1 MGLSIYMYER
11 EVEEA
16 KKAAEAARRRIM
28 EIYAGDFLA
37 EEKLGVDEFYE
48 PVTEADREAS
58 RIIVERLTREFPDD
72 AVLSEE
78 EKDDVQRRLSKDRV
92 WFIDPIDG
100 TSGFVKRDGD
110 FAVQIGLAVGGR
122 AVVGVVLLPFHKVM
136 YFASKGNGA
145 YRESDGDLVRLETS
159 STTDY
164 SEMQM
169 AVSRNHRSPKIGA
182 ILREFGV
189 KGEMQ
194 RGSVGLKI
202 GLIAEKTCDLYIH
215 ISNRTKHWDTC
226 GPQAILEEAGGKLTD
241 LFGDEIVYDTADV
254 QNHGGIVATNGSVH
268 AETIERLRP
277 LLNEFGR
284 LKYRARTN

>member
-1 MGLSIYMYER
+1 MYER

-16 KKAAEAARRRIM
+16 KKAAEAASRRIM
-28 EIYAGDFLA
+28 EIYAGDFVA
-37 EEKLGVDEFYE
+37 EEKLGVDQFYE
-48 PVTEADREAS
+48 PVTEADRAAS
-58 RIIVERLTREFPDD
+58 RIIVEHLSREFPDD

-78 EKDDVQRRLSKDRV
+78 EKDDVEKRLSRDRV

-110 FAVQIGLAVGGR
+110 FAVQIGLAEKGKP
-122 AVVGVVLLPFHKVM
+122 VVGVVLLPFHKTT
-136 YFASKGNGA
+136 YFASKGGGAFCESNGK
-145 YRESDGDLVRLETS
+145 LVRLETS
-159 STTDY
+159 TTTNY
-164 SEMQM
+164 REMQM

-202 GLIAEKTCDLYIH
+202 GLIAERTCDLYIH

-241 LFGDEIVYDTADV
+241 LFGDEIRYDTEDV
-254 QNHGGIVATNGSVH
+254 QNHGGIVATNGAVH
-268 AETIERLRP
+268 ETTIERLRP
-277 LLNEFGR
+277 LLNDFGR
-284 LKYRARTN
+284 LKYRAKNS